1 LQRRIVL
8 FTDGRAALAYFRAWR
23 SFPLH
28 RKGTKRR
35 PIPRDWHQVAARIRP
50 NRTMDRRATHP
61 MNAVLNYGYAVLQSQ
76 MQIALAA
83 AGFDPT
89 IGLMHTERPGHPAF
103 VLT

>member
-1 LQRRIVL
+1 
-8 FTDGRAALAYFRAWR
+8 
-23 SFPLH
+23 
-28 RKGTKRR
+28 
-35 PIPRDWHQVAARIRP
+35 
-50 NRTMDRRATHP
+50 MDRRATHP